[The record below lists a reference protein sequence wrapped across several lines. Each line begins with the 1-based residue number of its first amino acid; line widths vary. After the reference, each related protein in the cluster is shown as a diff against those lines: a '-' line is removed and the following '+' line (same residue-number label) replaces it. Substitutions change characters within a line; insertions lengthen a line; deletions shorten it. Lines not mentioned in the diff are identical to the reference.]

1 MYRPESNYLLALTGG
16 LSYLFNAY
24 VAYRFGSVSAA
35 FASAGLALTSIWF
48 HISRDDT
55 SFWLDQMFVHAYGTI
70 ALKESWDR
78 GFIEC
83 GLVVLGVLFSTLL
96 YYAGQ
101 IGNCYTFSPEIEVAT
116 AYHASLHMG
125 SAVLVSSVL
134 AGSNVLLL
142 TDMR

>member
-1 MYRPESNYLLALTGG
+1 MYRSESNYWLALTGG

-24 VAYRFGSVSAA
+24 VAYQFGSLSTAAVSV
-35 FASAGLALTSIWF
+35 GLAMTSIWF

-70 ALKESWDR
+70 ALKESWER
-78 GFIEC
+78 GPIEL
-83 GLVVLGVLFSTLL
+83 GLVVLGMLFSSLL

-101 IGNCYTFSPEIEVAT
+101 IGNCYTFSPELGVAT

-125 SAVLVSSVL
+125 SAIVVSSVL
-134 AGSNVLLL
+134 AGSNVLYL
-142 TDMR
+142 R

>member
-1 MYRPESNYLLALTGG
+1 MYRRESNYWLALTGG

-24 VAYRFGSVSAA
+24 VAYQFGSTSTAI
-35 FASAGLALTSIWF
+35 ASIGLALTSIWF
-48 HISRDDT
+48 HIARDET

-70 ALKESWDR
+70 ALKEGWER
-78 GFIEC
+78 GPIEV
-83 GLVVLGVLFSTLL
+83 GLVVLGLLFATLI

-101 IGNCYTFSPEIEVAT
+101 IGNCYTFSPELEVAT

-134 AGSNVLLL
+134 AGSNVLYL
-142 TDMR
+142 R

>member
-1 MYRPESNYLLALTGG
+1 MYRPESNYWLALTGG

-24 VAYRFGSVSAA
+24 VAYRFGSTSAA

-83 GLVVLGVLFSTLL
+83 CLVVLGVLFSTLL

-101 IGNCYTFSPEIEVAT
+101 IGNCYTFSPELEVAT